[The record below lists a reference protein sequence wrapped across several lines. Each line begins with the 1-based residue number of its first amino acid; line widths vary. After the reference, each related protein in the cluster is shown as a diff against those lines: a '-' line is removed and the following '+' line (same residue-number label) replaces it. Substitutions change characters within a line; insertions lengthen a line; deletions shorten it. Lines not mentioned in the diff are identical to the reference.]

1 MNWWRLEVMM
11 ESDSA
16 APTPPVPP
24 PIPPTIPPLIAP
36 DPPRLEGRLHP
47 LTLVF
52 AFWNAVRNILL
63 PLIVIYIFGRRRG
76 SDAYIW
82 IAAIFLGLPVAWA
95 VIRYFTFTYRIENGE
110 LITRHGLLGRTER
123 NIPLGRVQD
132 IRIEQ
137 GVLHRLLGMADV
149 FVETAGGR
157 GPEASLSVLAKSE
170 AERLRAAV
178 FAAPVDRTAG
188 TTAPQPERE
197 VIRILTI
204 RDLILAGLTSN
215 RAASALALVVV
226 LWQFVDDIVPQD
238 TYQRWGEWFAQR
250 AVEWQSN
257 GAGVHW
263 LLIVLAAVAML
274 GIGML
279 FSVIGS
285 VVVFYGFTLA
295 RSGEDIYR
303 SHGLF
308 TRRSS
313 SLPRRRIQLLKVEEP
328 WLRRL
333 FKLATLR
340 ADTAGAA
347 LPGQN
352 KEEQSGRDVLLPVLP
367 RRDLES
373 LLPVFFPDLDEAD
386 ATWKQVSRR
395 AIVRGTKKGAAICLL
410 LAALSCSI
418 QRSWYGLWPLL
429 FVPAV
434 YALNVMSYRH
444 LGYWLGDRFF
454 RMRSGW
460 LSRATHIVPIRNVQS
475 IVVRQ
480 TPFDRRH
487 KVSTLVVDSAG
498 QTNTGGG
505 PRIRNVP
512 TADVLNVARTLAHRA
527 ASTRYRV

>member
-1 MNWWRLEVMM
+1 M
-11 ESDSA
+11 ESDS
-16 APTPPVPP
+16 PP
-24 PIPPTIPPLIAP
+24 PPPPAIPPTIPPTL
-36 DPPRLEGRLHP
+36 PPVILPATPQLAGRLHP

-52 AFWNAVRNILL
+52 AFWNAIRNILI
-63 PLIVIYIFGRRRG
+63 PLILVLIFNRRRG
-76 SDAYIW
+76 ADTYIW
-82 IAAIFLGLPVAWA
+82 VATIFLGLPVAWA
-95 VIRYFTFTYRIENGE
+95 IIRYFTFTYRIENGE

-123 NIPLGRVQD
+123 NIPLARVQD

-137 GVLHRLLGMADV
+137 GVLHRMFGMADV
-149 FVETAGGR
+149 LVETAGGR
-157 GPEASLSVLAKSE
+157 GAEASLSVLAKNE
-170 AERLRAAV
+170 AERLRAAIFDLPV
-178 FAAPVDRTAG
+178 TQAAAADTPTTPV
-188 TTAPQPERE
+188 PQRE
-197 VIRILTI
+197 VIRRLSI
-204 RDLILAGLTSN
+204 RDLVLAGITSN
-215 RAASALALVVV
+215 RTASALALVLV
-226 LWQFVDDIVPQD
+226 LWQFVDDIVPED
-238 TYQRWGEWFAQR
+238 IYQRGGEWFAQR
-250 AVEWQSN
+250 ALEWHST
-257 GAGVHW
+257 GGGVHW
-263 LLIVLAAVAML
+263 LLIVLAAVAMF

-285 VVVFYGFTLA
+285 IVVFYGFTLS
-295 RSGEDIYR
+295 RSGEDIHR
-303 SHGLF
+303 SYGLF

-313 SLPRRRIQLLKVEEP
+313 SLPRRRIQLLKVEES

-347 LPGQN
+347 QPGQG

-367 RRDLES
+367 RSDLDS
-373 LLPVFFPDLDEAD
+373 LLPVFFPDLDEAN
-386 ATWKQVSRR
+386 ATWQTVSRR
-395 AIVRGTKKGAAICLL
+395 AIVRGTKKGTAICLL

-429 FVPAV
+429 FIPAV

-480 TPFDRRH
+480 TPFDRGH
-487 KVSTLVVDSAG
+487 KVCTLIVDSAG
-498 QTNTGGG
+498 QAHTGGG
-505 PRIRNVP
+505 PRVRNVP
-512 TADVLNVARTLAHRA
+512 AADVLSVARALAHRA

>member
-1 MNWWRLEVMM
+1 M
-11 ESDSA
+11 ESDPSPPPPSPVRPPIPSA
-16 APTPPVPP
+16 TPPV
-24 PIPPTIPPLIAP
+24 IAP
-36 DPPRLEGRLHP
+36 CSPQLAGRLHP
-47 LTLVF
+47 LTLLF
-52 AFWNAVRNILL
+52 AFWNAVRNIIL
-63 PLIVIYIFGRRRG
+63 PLIVIYFFGRRRG
-76 SDAYIW
+76 SDTYIW
-82 IAAIFLGLPVAWA
+82 VAAVFLGLPVAWA
-95 VIRYFTFTYRIENGE
+95 IVRYFTFTYRIENGE

-137 GVLHRLLGMADV
+137 GVLHRIFGMADV

-178 FAAPVDRTAG
+178 FTVVPVAQAAGA
-188 TTAPQPERE
+188 TAPQPERE
-197 VIRILTI
+197 LIRKLSI
-204 RDLILAGLTSN
+204 RDLVLAGLTSN
-215 RAASALALVVV
+215 RAASALALVIV

-263 LLIVLAAVAML
+263 LLIVLAAIAML

-285 VVVFYGFTLA
+285 IVVFYGFTLS

-373 LLPVFFPDLDEAD
+373 LLTVFFPDLDEGA
-386 ATWKQVSRR
+386 AVWQHVSRR
-395 AIVRGTKKGAAICLL
+395 AIVRGTKKGAAVCML

-429 FVPAV
+429 FIPAV

-460 LSRATHIVPIRNVQS
+460 LSRATHIVPIRNIQS

-512 TADVLNVARTLAHRA
+512 AADVLNVARTLAHRA

>member
-1 MNWWRLEVMM
+1 M

-16 APTPPVPP
+16 TPPPLPPPMPPAVPP
-24 PIPPTIPPLIAP
+24 VVASRPPQLQ
-36 DPPRLEGRLHP
+36 GRLHP

-52 AFWNAVRNILL
+52 AFWNAVKSIIIPLVVILL
-63 PLIVIYIFGRRRG
+63 FGKGRWP
-76 SDAYIW
+76 DTYVW
-82 IAAIFLGLPVAWA
+82 VAAVFLGVSVVWA
-95 VIRYFTFTYRIENGE
+95 IIRYFTFTYRIENGE

-123 NIPLGRVQD
+123 HIPLARVQD

-137 GVLHRLLGMADV
+137 GVLHRLFRMADV
-149 FVETAGGR
+149 LIETAGGR
-157 GPEASLSVLAKSE
+157 GPEASLSVLARGE
-170 AERLRAAV
+170 AERLRATV
-178 FAAPVDRTAG
+178 FARPGAQASAQTAD
-188 TTAPQPERE
+188 AAVSSQPDTEI
-197 VIRILTI
+197 IRRLSM
-204 RDLILAGLTSN
+204 RQLVLAGITSN
-215 RAASALALVVV
+215 RAASAIALVVV
-226 LWQFVDDIVPQD
+226 LWQFVDDILPQD
-238 TYQRWGEWFAQR
+238 MFQKWGESFVRR
-250 AVEWQSN
+250 ATELVTQGGSLHWTLILL
-257 GAGVHW
+257 AVVGV
-263 LLIVLAAVAML
+263 IGV
-274 GIGML
+274 GML
-279 FSVIGS
+279 FSVIGAI
-285 VVVFYGFTLA
+285 VVFYGFTLA
-295 RSGEDIYR
+295 RRGEDIYR

-313 SLPRRRIQLLKVEEP
+313 SLPRRRIQLLKIEES

-333 FKLATLR
+333 FGLATLR

-347 LPGQN
+347 FPGQN
-352 KEEQSGRDVLLPVLP
+352 KDEQSGRDVLLPILP
-367 RRDLES
+367 RQDVDHV
-373 LLPVFFPDLDEAD
+373 LPVFFPDLDEGTVA
-386 ATWKQVSRR
+386 WKHVSRR
-395 AIVRGTKKGAAICLL
+395 AIVRGTKKGTAVCLL

-418 QRSWYGLWPLL
+418 QRSWHGLWPLL
-429 FVPAV
+429 FIPAI

-487 KVSTLVVDSAG
+487 KVSTLIVDSAG

>member
-1 MNWWRLEVMM
+1 M
-11 ESDSA
+11 ESDS
-16 APTPPVPP
+16 PPPVPPAIPP
-24 PIPPTIPPLIAP
+24 PIPPTLPPPVIAP
-36 DPPRLEGRLHP
+36 VAPELEGRLHP

-52 AFWNAVRNILL
+52 AFWNAVRNIIL
-63 PLIVIYIFGRRRG
+63 PLVVIYFFGRRRG
-76 SDAYIW
+76 SDTYIW
-82 IAAIFLGLPVAWA
+82 VAAIFLGLPVAWA
-95 VIRYFTFTYRIENGE
+95 IIRYFTFTYRIENGE
-110 LITRHGLLGRTER
+110 LITRQGLLGRTER
-123 NIPLGRVQD
+123 NIPLARVQD

-137 GVLHRLLGMADV
+137 GVLHRMFGMADV
-149 FVETAGGR
+149 LVETAGGR
-157 GPEASLSVLAKSE
+157 SAEASLSVLAKNE

-178 FAAPVDRTAG
+178 FAAPVAQVAEAAAAG
-188 TTAPQPERE
+188 TATSQPQRE
-197 VIRILTI
+197 LIRRLSI
-204 RDLILAGLTSN
+204 RDLVLAGITSN
-215 RAASALALVVV
+215 RTASALALVVV
-226 LWQFVDDIVPQD
+226 LWQFVDDIVPED
-238 TYQRWGEWFAQR
+238 IYQRGGEWFAQR
-250 AVEWQSN
+250 ALEWHSA
-257 GAGVHW
+257 GGGVHW
-263 LLIVLAAVAML
+263 LLVVIAAVAML

-279 FSVIGS
+279 FSVVGS
-285 VVVFYGFTLA
+285 IVVFYGFTLS
-295 RSGEDIYR
+295 RSGEDIHR
-303 SHGLF
+303 SYGLF

-313 SLPRRRIQLLKVEEP
+313 SLPRRRIQLLKVEES

-347 LPGQN
+347 MPGQG

-367 RRDLES
+367 RSDLDS
-373 LLPVFFPDLDEAD
+373 LLPVFFPDLDDAN
-386 ATWKQVSRR
+386 ATWHQVSRR
-395 AIVRGTKKGAAICLL
+395 AIVRGTRKGTAACLL
-410 LAALSCSI
+410 LAAFSCSI

-429 FVPAV
+429 FIPAV

-487 KVSTLVVDSAG
+487 NVCTLVVDSAG
-498 QTNTGGG
+498 QAHTGGG

-512 TADVLNVARTLAHRA
+512 ATDVLNVARTLAHRA

>member
-1 MNWWRLEVMM
+1 
-11 ESDSA
+11 
-16 APTPPVPP
+16 
-24 PIPPTIPPLIAP
+24 
-36 DPPRLEGRLHP
+36 

-52 AFWNAVRNILL
+52 AFWNAVRNIIL
-63 PLIVIYIFGRRRG
+63 PLIVIYFFGRRRG
-76 SDAYIW
+76 PDTYLW
-82 IAAIFLGLPVAWA
+82 VAAIFLGLPVAWA
-95 VIRYFTFTYRIENGE
+95 IIRYFTFTYRIENGE
-110 LITRHGLLGRTER
+110 LITRQGLLGRTER
-123 NIPLGRVQD
+123 NIPLARVQD

-137 GVLHRLLGMADV
+137 GVLHRMFGMADV
-149 FVETAGGR
+149 LVETAGGR
-157 GPEASLSVLAKSE
+157 GAEASLSVLARSE

-178 FAAPVDRTAG
+178 FATPVAQSAEAAAR
-188 TTAPQPERE
+188 QPERE
-197 VIRILTI
+197 LIRQLSI
-204 RDLILAGLTSN
+204 RDLVLAGITSN
-215 RAASALALVVV
+215 RTASALALVLV
-226 LWQFVDDIVPQD
+226 LWQFVDDIVPED
-238 TYQRWGEWFAQR
+238 TYQRWGEWFARR
-250 AVEWQSN
+250 AVEWQSS
-257 GAGVHW
+257 GGGVHW
-263 LLIVLAAVAML
+263 LIVVLAAAAML
-274 GIGML
+274 GVGML

-285 VVVFYGFTLA
+285 IVVFYGFTLS

-313 SLPRRRIQLLKVEEP
+313 SLPRRRIQLLKVEES

-340 ADTAGAA
+340 ADTAGGAF
-347 LPGQN
+347 PGQN

-367 RRDLES
+367 RRDLDA
-373 LLPVFFPDLDEAD
+373 LLPVFFPDLDD
-386 ATWKQVSRR
+386 ANAMWQQVSRR
-395 AIVRGTKKGAAICLL
+395 AIVRGTKKGTAVCLL

-429 FVPAV
+429 FIPAV
-434 YALNVMSYRH
+434 YVLNVMSYRH

-487 KVSTLVVDSAG
+487 KVCTLIVDSAG
-498 QTNTGGG
+498 QAHTGGG

-512 TADVLNVARTLAHRA
+512 AADVLSVARTLAHRA